1 MGIFFKHQS
10 LEALG
15 ALQDHEGEGGQGN
28 KNNYTNVSL
37 RLCITIHQY
46 IDAQSHLLHTLS
58 LPFSLSLSIHT
69 YTRTPHTHLHRAN
82 QADMS

>member
-15 ALQDHEGEGGQGN
+15 ALQDHKGEGGQGN

-46 IDAQSHLLHTLS
+46 IDAQSHLLHK
-58 LPFSLSLSIHT
+58 PSLSLSHPPPNTHT
-69 YTRTPHTHLHRAN
+69 YTEQIR
-82 QADMS
+82 QI